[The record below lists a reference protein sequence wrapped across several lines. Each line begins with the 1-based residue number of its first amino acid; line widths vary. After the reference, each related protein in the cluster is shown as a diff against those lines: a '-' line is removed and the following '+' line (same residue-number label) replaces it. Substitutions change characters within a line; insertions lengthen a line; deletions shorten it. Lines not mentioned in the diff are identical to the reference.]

1 MKRISSTSTL
11 FFVLF
16 VPVFWFVLFGS
27 LGIGLL
33 LTDSDEFSLMNGGL
47 LKLVY
52 WILFVFFALL
62 IRFTLLRLK
71 RVEMDGEYVYI
82 TNYFKT
88 IRVPRSEI
96 GGLSAKY
103 IPMRLLARLTLSYKS
118 YFGDTIYFIC
128 DQEHFDWM
136 KAELKSESGDPS

>member
-1 MKRISSTSTL
+1 MKRISSTATL
-11 FFVLF
+11 FFVVF
-16 VPVFWFVLFGS
+16 MPVFWFVLFGS

-47 LKLVY
+47 LKAVY
-52 WILFVFFALL
+52 WSLFLGFALL
-62 IRFTLLRLK
+62 IRFTVLRLK

-88 IRVPRSEI
+88 IRVARSEI
-96 GGLSAKY
+96 TGLRAKY
-103 IPMRLLARLTLSYKS
+103 IPLRLLARLSLSYKS
-118 YFGDTIYFIC
+118 YFGRNIYFIC

-136 KAELKSESGDPS
+136 KTELQIRMED